1 MSKIPLRLAWLKK
14 FTVPILAL
22 LLAVA
27 VGLLGYMYFEIK
39 DLKQDPGQLA
49 QNEVE
54 DLLARVR
61 ELIVLPTDE
70 TPTVAT
76 VSDPE
81 LLKDQPFFAH
91 AKTGDR
97 VLLYAKAK
105 KAILYDPEAHV
116 IVEVAPINLGD
127 NAAVQPEPEVA
138 GQSDE
143 TGDIAE

>member
-1 MSKIPLRLAWLKK
+1 MRKLTMPQLSLQKMV
-14 FTVPILAL
+14 VPILTAL
-22 LLAVA
+22 LLVA
-27 VGLLGYMYFEIK
+27 VVLLGYLYFELQG
-39 DLKQDPGQLA
+39 LKRDPEQLA
-49 QNEVE
+49 QNEVD

-61 ELIVLPTDE
+61 ELIVLPDDE
-70 TPTVAT
+70 TPTIAT

-116 IVEVAPINLGD
+116 IVEV
-127 NAAVQPEPEVA
+127 
-138 GQSDE
+138 
-143 TGDIAE
+143 